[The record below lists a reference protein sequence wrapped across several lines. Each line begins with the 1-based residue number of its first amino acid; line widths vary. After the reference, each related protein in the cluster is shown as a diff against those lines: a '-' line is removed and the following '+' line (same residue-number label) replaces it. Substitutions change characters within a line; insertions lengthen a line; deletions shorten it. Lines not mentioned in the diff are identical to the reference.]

1 MKATL
6 LTLVVI
12 ATAAFSVPAL
22 ADPVV
27 EVHRDNH
34 YRYDRDYQDRD
45 YQDRDYQDRDY
56 HEYSRDRDWEYH
68 HRHHHHHRPAVSIEL
83 GR

>member
-27 EVHRDNH
+27 EVNRDDHYRDN
-34 YRYDRDYQDRD
+34 RDYH
-45 YQDRDYQDRDY
+45 DRDY

-68 HRHHHHHRPAVSIEL
+68 HRHHHRHHPAVSIEL

>member
-22 ADPVV
+22 ADPVIV
-27 EVHRDNH
+27 EHRDDH
-34 YRYDRDYQDRD
+34 YRY
-45 YQDRDYQDRDY
+45 DRDY
-56 HEYSRDRDWEYH
+56 HEYSRDRHEHDWEYRHRH
-68 HRHHHHHRPAVSIEL
+68 HRHHPAVSIEL